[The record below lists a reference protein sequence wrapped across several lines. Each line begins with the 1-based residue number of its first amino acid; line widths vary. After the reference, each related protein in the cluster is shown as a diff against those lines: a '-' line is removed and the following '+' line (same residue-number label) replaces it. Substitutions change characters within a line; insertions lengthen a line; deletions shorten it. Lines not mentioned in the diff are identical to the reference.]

1 MIRST
6 ARQWIAIVAPTIAA
20 GVLISSGGC
29 HCHTRHGLIEV
40 DQIAGTLADPP
51 STAPDRASRD
61 LLRAAP
67 RLKAKRPNTAAVQ
80 NWIGVVLFNHGGE
93 PLARMLIQ
101 RREGEPPLVLG
112 EQVEARGG
120 WRKLDAPEF
129 KHWWQ
134 DAKRAHA
141 QFANAGAAPRWV
153 EHDDRILLTLPGG
166 GADNE
171 VWLEIPL
178 RASESH
184 RASWSYS
191 NDFGGIE
198 GGPLGVWTI
207 KQVFECRT
215 F

>member
-1 MIRST
+1 MVESNG
-6 ARQWIAIVAPTIAA
+6 IV
-20 GVLISSGGC
+20 S
-29 HCHTRHGLIEV
+29 
-40 DQIAGTLADPP
+40 TLADPP
-51 STAPDRASRD
+51 ATAPDRVSRD

-67 RLKAKRPNTAAVQ
+67 RLRAKLPNTVASES
-80 NWIGVVLFNHGGE
+80 WIGVVLFNHAGE
-93 PLARMLIQ
+93 PLARVLVQ
-101 RREGEPPLVLG
+101 RQDGGAPLVSG
-112 EQVEARGG
+112 EQVVAHGG
-120 WRKLDAPEF
+120 WQRLDAPEF
-129 KHWWQ
+129 KYWWQ

-141 QFANAGAAPRWV
+141 QFANAGTAPRWV
-153 EHDDRILLTLPGG
+153 EDDDRILLTLPGG

-191 NDFGGIE
+191 NDFDGIE

-207 KQVFECRT
+207 ARVFECRT